1 LANMRDRVG
10 AVDGQVTID
19 SPPGA
24 GTRVLVRLPCG

>member
-1 LANMRDRVG
+1 
-10 AVDGQVTID
+10 VDGQVTID